1 MQKRQEIQILDAM
14 KSFTGIQPY
23 PLIHFH
29 NDSDCFPEKPKIFTL
44 CLITEKAWA
53 GRKHSWGNMKG
64 FQPNKCILYR

>member
-23 PLIHFH
+23 PLINFH

-44 CLITEKAWA
+44 CLITEKA
-53 GRKHSWGNMKG
+53 
-64 FQPNKCILYR
+64 